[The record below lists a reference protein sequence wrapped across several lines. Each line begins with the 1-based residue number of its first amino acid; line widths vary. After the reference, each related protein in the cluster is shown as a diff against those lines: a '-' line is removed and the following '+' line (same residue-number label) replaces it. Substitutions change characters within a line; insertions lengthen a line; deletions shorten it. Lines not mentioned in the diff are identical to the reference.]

1 MKFMDKDIIVDITIP
16 SYNLKGN
23 ILSVIESTIRK
34 KYENKAFE
42 FGIIQKIIKVKKILK
57 EQITNIDAN
66 LYLVIEMNVSIYV
79 PHVYDILEMKVKKIL
94 SYGIYLELPFIKCLI
109 SIENDI
115 TKNIPLEMDQVI
127 KVKLSD
133 IRFDTNSFHC
143 IGKLV

>member
-1 MKFMDKDIIVDITIP
+1 MDKDIIVDITIP

-23 ILSVIESTIRK
+23 ILSVIESTVRK

-66 LYLVIEMNVSIYV
+66 LYLVIEMNVSIYS
-79 PHVYDILEMKVKKIL
+79 PSVYDIIEMKVKKIL

-109 SIENDI
+109 SLENDT
-115 TKNIPLEMDQVI
+115 TKNTPLEMDQVI

-133 IRFDTNSFHC
+133 IRFDTDSFHC

>member
-23 ILSVIESTIRK
+23 ILSVIESTVRK

-79 PHVYDILEMKVKKIL
+79 PHVYDIIEMKVKKIL

-109 SIENDI
+109 SLENDT
-115 TKNIPLEMDQVI
+115 TKNTPLEMDQVI

-143 IGKLV
+143 IGKLL

>member
-1 MKFMDKDIIVDITIP
+1 MKFMNKDIIVDITIP

-23 ILSVIESTIRK
+23 ILSVIESTVRK

-79 PHVYDILEMKVKKIL
+79 PHVYDIIEMKVKKIL

-109 SIENDI
+109 SLENDT
-115 TKNIPLEMDQVI
+115 TKNTSLEMDQVI

-133 IRFDTNSFHC
+133 IRFDTDSFHC